1 MNFPNTANIP
11 RLRHLLTGDLGKTGV
26 WMTLPP
32 ASFVAWSVLWII
44 LGAGLYGCAIGYWR
58 SPLQAVYNTVKFPLI
73 LLITALANSFL
84 NAALAP
90 LLGVRLN
97 WRESL
102 AAILLSFNLLAAIL
116 AAFSPL
122 TLFLIWNL
130 PPPDAPARATSF
142 AYSLMLVSQS
152 LVIAFAGIAAN
163 LRLRQLLES
172 ITGSRPAASRLLVAW
187 LAANLLLGAQ
197 LAWICRPFFG
207 RPNMEVQFFRE
218 EAFAGNFF
226 ESFFFSLTHI
236 FHR

>member
-1 MNFPNTANIP
+1 MILPTAANIP
-11 RLRHLLTGDLGKTGV
+11 RLRYLLSGDSVETGT
-26 WMTLPP
+26 WMALHPR
-32 ASFVAWSVLWII
+32 SFVSRSILWIVV
-44 LGAGLYGCAIGYWR
+44 GAGLYGCVIGLWR
-58 SPLQAVYNTVKFPLI
+58 SPLQAAYNTVKFPLI
-73 LLITALANSFL
+73 LLITALGNSFL

-90 LLGVRLN
+90 LLGVRLD

-122 TLFLIWNL
+122 ALFLIWNL
-130 PPPDAPARATSF
+130 PPPEASRSATNF

-163 LRLRQLLES
+163 LRLRRLLES
-172 ITGSRPAASRLLVAW
+172 ITGSGPAASRLLVAW

-197 LAWICRPFFG
+197 LTWICRPFFG
-207 RPNMEVQFFRE
+207 RPNLAVQFFRDD
-218 EAFAGNFF
+218 AFAGNFF
-226 ESFFFSLTHI
+226 ESFFFSLTQI